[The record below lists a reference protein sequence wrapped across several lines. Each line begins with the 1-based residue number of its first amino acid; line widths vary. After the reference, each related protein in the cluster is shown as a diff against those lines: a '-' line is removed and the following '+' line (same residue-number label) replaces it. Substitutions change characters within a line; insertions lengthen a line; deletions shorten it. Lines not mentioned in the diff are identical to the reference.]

1 MSVEDLVEVRVHGRG
16 GQGAVLA
23 VTLAAEVAFRNGY
36 YPQSFPFFGAE
47 RRGAPVAAFLR
58 YSSSP
63 LMPRCRITGPDC
75 VAVFDPLSL
84 PVEIFLAGLKE
95 NGLLLLNSTKETLPG
110 GLKTGSERKIYI
122 VDAAHI
128 AAGCGLIFSGEPLIS
143 SVMLGALVRVL
154 QLAPQEGLAGTL
166 RGKFPRYEKENLAGA
181 ERGFQEVKEVF
192 EDAIFR

>member
-36 YPQSFPFFGAE
+36 YPQAFPFFGAE

-63 LMPRCRITGPDC
+63 LMPRCRISEPDC

-84 PVEIFLAGLKE
+84 PAETFLAGLKRD
-95 NGLLLLNSTKETLPG
+95 GLLLLNSTGENLPA
-110 GLKTGSERKIYI
+110 GLKAGPENKVYI

-128 AAGCGLIFSGEPLIS
+128 AASCGLIFSGEPLIS

-154 QLAPQEGLAGTL
+154 QLAPQDTFSEVL
-166 RGKFPRYEKENLAGA
+166 RGKFPKFERENLMGVK
-181 ERGFQEVKEVF
+181 RGFQEVKGVLK
-192 EDAIFR
+192 DATIR

>member
-1 MSVEDLVEVRVHGRG
+1 MSAEDLVEVRVHGRG

-23 VTLAAEVAFRNGY
+23 VTLAAEVAFCNGY
-36 YPQSFPFFGAE
+36 YPQAFPFFGAE

-63 LMPRCRITGPDC
+63 LMPRCRITRPDC

-84 PVEIFLAGLKE
+84 PAETFMVGLKS
-95 NGLLLLNSTKETLPG
+95 GGMLLLNSTKGNLPR
-110 GLKTGSERKIYI
+110 GLENDQDRKIFT

-128 AAGCGLIFSGEPLIS
+128 AAGCGLIFSGVPLIS

-154 QLAPQEGLAGTL
+154 QLAPQETFTAALQ
-166 RGKFPRYEKENLAGA
+166 GKFPGYEKENLAGA
-181 ERGFQEVKEVF
+181 RRGFLEVREVLK
-192 EDAIFR
+192 DAIFR